1 MSIYGDTAYERDKEE
16 VYYVVENFIKN
27 HPLYEL
33 MEIIAYVLEGH
44 ES

>member
-1 MSIYGDTAYERDKEE
+1 MSIYEDTAYKHDIEE
-16 VYYVVENFIKN
+16 VYCVVKDFIKN

-33 MEIIAYVLEGH
+33 MEIIAYVLERC

>member
-1 MSIYGDTAYERDKEE
+1 MSMYGDSAYALDKEE

-33 MEIIAYVLEGH
+33 MEIIADVLE
-44 ES
+44 E

>member
-1 MSIYGDTAYERDKEE
+1 MSIYRGTAYERDIEE
-16 VYYVVENFIKN
+16 LYCVVADFIKN

-33 MEIIAYVLEGH
+33 MEIIAYVLERH